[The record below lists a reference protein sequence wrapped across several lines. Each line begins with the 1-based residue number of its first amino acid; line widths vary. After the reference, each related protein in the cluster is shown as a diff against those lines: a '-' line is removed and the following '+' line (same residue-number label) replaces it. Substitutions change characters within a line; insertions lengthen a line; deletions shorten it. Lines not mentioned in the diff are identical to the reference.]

1 MILIAGR
8 SNPSLAQALAD
19 HLHHPL
25 TPTTTTHFSHPET
38 CFHLDS
44 SVRGHDVFILQSGYN
59 PTELSTTTTTT
70 PSDYLIELGMMIQAC
85 RMASAT
91 KIILLLPSLPYSQ
104 DPQDIGDKNP
114 LPCSN
119 DNYHCW
125 LARPGK
131 LVANLLTSAGATQII
146 TLDLHHPQFAGY
158 FDCPLDNLP
167 AWPLALQVLSQHR
180 CPADN
185 WTVLSPD
192 VGGSG
197 RAVEVANRAQL
208 PVALLTECGLI
219 GTIPAHA
226 SIFLVDDM
234 LDTGRKLCRALEHV
248 RSCDCRFVLVF
259 VTHALMSEGC
269 LDRLLSQIARNE
281 QSGQRVKIVATDS
294 VASEDALITR
304 ISIAPLLAETVQRIQ
319 RGESITNAFTQALD

>member
-8 SNPSLAQALAD
+8 SNPKLAKALAE
-19 HLHHPL
+19 HLHAPL

-38 CFHLDS
+38 RFHLDS

-59 PTELSTTTTTT
+59 PSSSSTDT

-91 KIILLLPSLPYSQ
+91 KIILLLPSFPYSQ
-104 DPQDIGDKNP
+104 DPQETGETIISDSGD
-114 LPCSN
+114 
-119 DNYHCW
+119 YHSW
-125 LARPGK
+125 YARPGK

-146 TLDLHHPQFAGY
+146 TLDLHHPQFTGY

-180 CPADN
+180 ASPNEDN
-185 WTVLSPD
+185 WTVMSPD
-192 VGGSG
+192 VGGSR
-197 RAVEVANRAQL
+197 RAVEVANRAHL

-219 GTIPAHA
+219 GTIPDNA

-234 LDTGRKLCRALEHV
+234 LDTGRKLCRALEYI
-248 RSCDCRFVLVF
+248 RSCDCKFVLVF

-269 LDRLLSQIARNE
+269 LDRLQSQIARNE

-294 VASEDALITR
+294 IAGDDKLVHR
-304 ISIAPLLAETVQRIQ
+304 ISIAPLLAETIQ
-319 RGESITNAFTQALD
+319 RMQRGQSITMAFTQ